1 MVEESCIQ
9 KIHLTDRLFLECIL
23 RASAVCV
30 EILRVIV
37 LSNRS
42 AYVGVRTVVLD
53 AYYCTAACVAT
64 TDFRESI

>member
-42 AYVGVRTVVLD
+42 ACVGVRTVPCVRLSSD
-53 AYYCTAACVAT
+53 AFELFV
-64 TDFRESI
+64 FH